1 MPLMSILS
9 NVASS
14 TSSSSSAS
22 ASRYIHSK
30 GSNLSSEAF
39 ISSSKKEIA
48 QSSTNNNTKLVN
60 YGLSLSAGSML
71 TTAIYK
77 ILPKMTHDNRFSVF
91 FGVAGGIIGSMFL
104 NFLVHSF
111 ASGSLVHCS
120 HGEHD
125 GSGEHFHSHD
135 ILDGNVDE
143 EEYGNDDSYV
153 SLGRHVNS
161 RHGHGECVSGATET
175 EPLLSHGGYMTS
187 DADSTTAQV
196 KPRKS
201 FFDLVRRSKS
211 NGCIGDC
218 RDLLSCNAATL
229 TLRSAASMRSLSK
242 NNYYRNADSRGG
254 TGCSGGCNAHCGDTT
269 RDNIDSATNIPDCF
283 CDSEIYVD
291 GKPTTGHCGISCVEN
306 AIGYD
311 LENLDYYRKNFLSG
325 TNVITTAIDSWPDE
339 GGAEDTSVS
348 ETLRSNA
355 NVGETTGATAG
366 AHPQSASPMAATTA
380 AAAAAGRREEEVE
393 EGRRLSIISAH
404 GHRLHHHHVET
415 PFSKL
420 LSIGMQTCLV
430 LTLHKFPEGFI
441 IYYTNNAKQGGSGS
455 GNNSDLGF
463 SIFVS
468 LAIHNFVEGFAMT
481 LPLYSVFE
489 TKWLALLITTILCG
503 GSQPLGAL
511 IGYLIFRGKGI
522 EVPNGSGDPKA
533 DIKSHMTLLLSI
545 TAGFLLV
552 IALQMFQTG
561 VGFSD
566 AHHHHPGDDDSE
578 IHHSHSSGNTCLKW
592 CLGGV
597 LLILAGSM
605 FV

>member
-1 MPLMSILS
+1 MPLMSALS
-9 NVASS
+9 NVG
-14 TSSSSSAS
+14 SSSSSS
-22 ASRYIHSK
+22 SSSSSWHIHSK
-30 GSNLSSEAF
+30 GSNLSPETF
-39 ISSSKKEIA
+39 ISSSKKEVS
-48 QSSTNNNTKLVN
+48 QPPTSSNNNNNTKLVN

-91 FGVAGGIIGSMFL
+91 FGVTGGILGSMFL

-120 HGEHD
+120 HEEHG
-125 GSGEHFHSHD
+125 GSGEHLHSHD
-135 ILDGNVDE
+135 ILDSNVDVE
-143 EEYGNDDSYV
+143 GHRNDDSYV
-153 SLGRHVNS
+153 SLGG
-161 RHGHGECVSGATET
+161 HGHGERISGETET
-175 EPLLSHGGYMTS
+175 EPLLSHGGCTS
-187 DADSTTAQV
+187 SNANTTTAQV

-211 NGCIGDC
+211 NGCVGDC

-229 TLRSAASMRSLSK
+229 TLQSAASMRSLSRNK
-242 NNYYRNADSRGG
+242 YHKNADGG
-254 TGCSGGCNAHCGDTT
+254 SGNGDGNGGNCGCNTQCGDVT
-269 RDNIDSATNIPDCF
+269 RDNLDSATSVPDCF
-283 CDSEIYVD
+283 YDSEIYVD
-291 GKPTTGHCGISCVEN
+291 GKPTTGQRGISCVEN

-339 GGAEDTSVS
+339 GSAEDTSVS
-348 ETLRSNA
+348 ETLASNA
-355 NVGETTGATAG
+355 NVDDTAG
-366 AHPQSASPMAATTA
+366 ATEGPHSRSVSPVAATA
-380 AAAAAGRREEEVE
+380 VGGEEEAQ
-393 EGRRLSIISAH
+393 EGRRVSMISAH
-404 GHRLHHHHVET
+404 GHHLHHHHVET

-441 IYYTNNAKQGGSGS
+441 IYYTNNAKQGSNGGGS
-455 GNNSDLGF
+455 NSDLGF

-578 IHHSHSSGNTCLKW
+578 IHHTHSSGNTCLKW

-597 LLILAGSM
+597 LLILAGSV